1 MTLEWVNHTEDRL
14 FKHLSRR
21 ERHMIYLFFVREM
34 SWEQISKVFDDMDA
48 RGLRRQSR
56 GFWIRYAPRLR
67 ADLVS
72 VGSQHYWT

>member
-1 MTLEWVNHTEDRL
+1 MNHTEDRL

-48 RGLRRQSR
+48 RGLRRQFKRILDKVRAAAESR
-56 GFWIRYAPRLR
+56 SGFRRKSTLLDVEKA
-67 ADLVS
+67 A
-72 VGSQHYWT
+72 

>member
-1 MTLEWVNHTEDRL
+1 
-14 FKHLSRR
+14 
-21 ERHMIYLFFVREM
+21 MIYLFFVREM